1 MSSTLRNSITASMGR
16 SELGGGGV
24 KSTSDL
30 APCELLPLPRREEP
44 WGGREVRH
52 NMAATPSPLQL
63 QEEVTRRMPAPAAAM
78 RAEVGGR
85 RDSNGGAW
93 RRGGGRG
100 PWGQRKR
107 NRAYGEHRAEEAE
120 RSLRRV
126 LEMEWERY
134 FFIWEDSAL
143 TVFFI

>member
-1 MSSTLRNSITASMGR
+1 
-16 SELGGGGV
+16 
-24 KSTSDL
+24 
-30 APCELLPLPRREEP
+30 
-44 WGGREVRH
+44 
-52 NMAATPSPLQL
+52 
-63 QEEVTRRMPAPAAAM
+63 MPAPAAAM

-134 FFIWEDSAL
+134 FFYLGRQRPDG
-143 TVFFI
+143 FFI